1 MSDGDRT
8 VPMIDDLALDYVT
21 WARHRNAQRSLSLPV
36 PGLDGDVQQVL
47 GRASHEID
55 IRGALVGED
64 SADKLSS
71 LQQKVITG
79 EEVTF
84 TADIVTA
91 LELDKV
97 IVVAAEFEE
106 HGGRPGYYDYRLT
119 LRESPPLPPPAELTS
134 PGGLGDLGMGDLGFD
149 TDLLGDIAGMAGDL
163 QNAIETVSGALDTLG
178 ALASLGDLGLN
189 NPLSPMVDEAGKVG
203 SSGSGA
209 TGAAGKLADLLGGN
223 G

>member
-1 MSDGDRT
+1 VRLVKEKYQLTSIPKIYSLFTPERPGQEVSVKIKAP
-8 VPMIDDLALDYVT
+8 VPMVVAV
-21 WARHRNAQRSLSLPV
+21 LPSNIADQLYDK
-36 PGLDGDVQQVL
+36 P
-47 GRASHEID
+47 
-55 IRGALVGED
+55 
-64 SADKLSS
+64 DKLSS

-209 TGAAGKLADLLGGN
+209 TGAAGKLADLLGGT